1 MSSITEENLPSC
13 SHQAHISHS
22 RVQLMHIC
30 GGTRDPFGNSPSQKP
45 PYWLLWFL
53 QEWRLISLFIVKF
66 ILWRTVVFFRKHTWL
81 TVNSYIRRAACSL
94 KSESLNS
101 GSCLTDL
108 QRYGRDVWTVT
119 WNPVCCCLL
128 YLFNR
133 LSVNTSFV
141 YVYYLVNHVYLT
153 LFSHY
158 LHGLLVFVFVFLSV
172 HNLHSECSPFVSTS
186 QLPNLQYNLSMFCSH
201 VLHRLWCSNK
211 HLFTKWCSKLTII
224 AKKMWL
230 RVESL
235 VWASWGC
242 SLVRRQGTWCPLW

>member
-1 MSSITEENLPSC
+1 MSLITEENLPSC
-13 SHQAHISHS
+13 SRQAHISHS

-30 GGTRDPFGNSPSQKP
+30 VGTRDPFGNSPSQKP
-45 PYWLLWFL
+45 RYWLLWFL
-53 QEWRLISLFIVKF
+53 QEWRLISLFIVKL

-153 LFSHY
+153 LY
-158 LHGLLVFVFVFLSV
+158 LHGLIVFVFLNV
-172 HNLHSECSPFVSTS
+172 HHLHSECSPFVSTN
-186 QLPNLQYNLSMFCSH
+186 QLYNLQYNFSMFCCL

-211 HLFTKWCSKLTII
+211 HLFTKWC
-224 AKKMWL
+224 
-230 RVESL
+230 
-235 VWASWGC
+235 
-242 SLVRRQGTWCPLW
+242 

>member
-1 MSSITEENLPSC
+1 MKL
-13 SHQAHISHS
+13 
-22 RVQLMHIC
+22 
-30 GGTRDPFGNSPSQKP
+30 
-45 PYWLLWFL
+45 
-53 QEWRLISLFIVKF
+53 

-153 LFSHY
+153 LY
-158 LHGLLVFVFVFLSV
+158 LHGLIIVLFCCFFCIQNALHLCRLISCTTYSTTSV
-172 HNLHSECSPFVSTS
+172 CFAVSFCTGCGVQINTFS
-186 QLPNLQYNLSMFCSH
+186 QSDVKS
-201 VLHRLWCSNK
+201 
-211 HLFTKWCSKLTII
+211 
-224 AKKMWL
+224 
-230 RVESL
+230 
-235 VWASWGC
+235 
-242 SLVRRQGTWCPLW
+242 